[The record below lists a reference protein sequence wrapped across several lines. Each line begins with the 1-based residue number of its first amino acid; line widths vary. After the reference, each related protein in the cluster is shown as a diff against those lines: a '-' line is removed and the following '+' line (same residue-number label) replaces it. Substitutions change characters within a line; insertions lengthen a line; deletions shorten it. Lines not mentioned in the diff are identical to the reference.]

1 MTQHIKVS
9 KNGFTGIL
17 CLDKRTNYITML
29 NINSQM
35 DWGVKLLADIRRE
48 TMHKEHTCMCCPP
61 YKSDY
66 KLWIEIKA
74 TDYLPSMNY
83 PLSPN
88 QVMWKL
94 FDFKCCGDVPAE
106 YIDKDGNNFCIN
118 CLS

>member
-9 KNGFTGIL
+9 KNGYTGIL

-48 TMHKEHTCMCCPP
+48 TERAELGLP
-61 YKSDY
+61 YRSDY
-66 KLWIEIKA
+66 KLSIQTKA
-74 TDYLPSMNY
+74 TDYLPSMTY

-94 FDFKCCGDVPAE
+94 FDFKCCGDDPAE
-106 YIDKDGNNFCIN
+106 YIDKDGNNFCVN